1 MQLCAKA
8 SSKKCSVTISP
19 SSSSSRHL
27 GTVSISQTRQ
37 PMRPSHWGV
46 TKKEMEEETK
56 KKKNTSTDA
65 FGSSVW
71 NLSVYLATQCQR
83 RAVDDAISGEDEA
96 RRAQRAAAQGVAV
109 KGWSASGWL
118 TDWLCRCQAIASYIL
133 LCSVLF
139 SRFNSFPAFM
149 FSLRLQPLRCIPR
162 ATSICSFWDFG
173 LLLGWV
179 WVQVGLGWVGFAP
192 RLGYHDHDIAQEQQQ
207 HVLEKQANNEANL
220 FLFFFFIIMCFFL
233 DVLSCFFSEFCLGLV
248 RFFHVTEAT
257 ALYYKTLEIFN
268 MNLPFF
274 LVIYNII
281 LTVFCLIVFSDPI
294 IVSPTPGAALS
305 LRDLQDRKNW
315 RKMTT
320 KKHRGAWKCFVRNGI
335 KISLTKCFIWM
346 AKACY
351 TPRSPPR
358 KNMRLSLL
366 LQQNFVFFWKCLE
379 VKEKLTEKT
388 AYNTQLKIFFFS

>member
-56 KKKNTSTDA
+56 KKNTSTDA

-96 RRAQRAAAQGVAV
+96 KRAQRAAAQGVAV

-118 TDWLCRCQAIASYIL
+118 TDWLRRCQAIASYIL

-139 SRFNSFPAFM
+139 SRFNSFSAFM

-207 HVLEKQANNEANL
+207 QHALEKQANNEANL
-220 FLFFFFIIMCFFL
+220 FLFFF
-233 DVLSCFFSEFCLGLV
+233 
-248 RFFHVTEAT
+248 
-257 ALYYKTLEIFN
+257 
-268 MNLPFF
+268 
-274 LVIYNII
+274 
-281 LTVFCLIVFSDPI
+281 
-294 IVSPTPGAALS
+294 
-305 LRDLQDRKNW
+305 
-315 RKMTT
+315 
-320 KKHRGAWKCFVRNGI
+320 
-335 KISLTKCFIWM
+335 
-346 AKACY
+346 
-351 TPRSPPR
+351 
-358 KNMRLSLL
+358 SLL
-366 LQQNFVFFWKCLE
+366 LCVFSWRP
-379 VKEKLTEKT
+379 
-388 AYNTQLKIFFFS
+388 FFFFLRVLFGVGAFFPRHGSNCALLQNTWNFQHEFTLFSCNL

>member
-1 MQLCAKA
+1 MQRYHL
-8 SSKKCSVTISP
+8 TIVIVISA
-19 SSSSSRHL
+19 SRH
-27 GTVSISQTRQ
+27 RQ
-37 PMRPSHWGV
+37 HLPDPPTDSTLPLRGD
-46 TKKEMEEETK
+46 KEGDGGRN

-179 WVQVGLGWVGFAP
+179 WVQVGLGWLCASFGVSWSWHCTGTTTTRA
-192 RLGYHDHDIAQEQQQ
+192 G
-207 HVLEKQANNEANL
+207 
-220 FLFFFFIIMCFFL
+220 
-233 DVLSCFFSEFCLGLV
+233 
-248 RFFHVTEAT
+248 
-257 ALYYKTLEIFN
+257 KT
-268 MNLPFF
+268 
-274 LVIYNII
+274 
-281 LTVFCLIVFSDPI
+281 S
-294 IVSPTPGAALS
+294 
-305 LRDLQDRKNW
+305 K
-315 RKMTT
+315 
-320 KKHRGAWKCFVRNGI
+320 
-335 KISLTKCFIWM
+335 
-346 AKACY
+346 
-351 TPRSPPR
+351 
-358 KNMRLSLL
+358 
-366 LQQNFVFFWKCLE
+366 
-379 VKEKLTEKT
+379 
-388 AYNTQLKIFFFS
+388 

>member
-1 MQLCAKA
+1 MQRYHL
-8 SSKKCSVTISP
+8 TISP
-19 SSSSSRHL
+19 SSSSSASRLRQHL
-27 GTVSISQTRQ
+27 PDPPNDATLPLRGDKEGDGGRN
-37 PMRPSHWGV
+37 
-46 TKKEMEEETK
+46 KKK

-96 RRAQRAAAQGVAV
+96 TCAAAQGVAV

-118 TDWLCRCQAIASYIL
+118 TDWLTVPVPGYSKLYVL
-133 LCSVLF
+133 LYSVLF
-139 SRFNSFPAFM
+139 SRLNSFPAFV

-173 LLLGWV
+173 LLSGWV
-179 WVQVGLGWVGFAP
+179 WVQVGLGSFGVSRSWHCTGE
-192 RLGYHDHDIAQEQQQ
+192 QEQQQ
-207 HVLEKQANNEANL
+207 HALEKQANNEANL
-220 FLFFFFIIMCFFL
+220 FLCFLFFYYYVFFL
-233 DVLSCFFSEFCLGLV
+233 DVLSSFFCDFSWGCCV
-248 RFFHVTEAT
+248 FFHVTEPT

-305 LRDLQDRKNW
+305 LRDL
-315 RKMTT
+315 
-320 KKHRGAWKCFVRNGI
+320 
-335 KISLTKCFIWM
+335 
-346 AKACY
+346 
-351 TPRSPPR
+351 
-358 KNMRLSLL
+358 
-366 LQQNFVFFWKCLE
+366 
-379 VKEKLTEKT
+379 
-388 AYNTQLKIFFFS
+388 